1 MFDLFRSRDKLVRI
15 LLGGL
20 LLIVAF
26 SMLTYLVPNYSNG
39 SGSASDQIVAEIGK
53 DTITLPEMQR
63 SIQLTIRARQ
73 LPMEILPTYIPQIVD
88 GMVTERA
95 LVLEAQRLGLQVND
109 SEVVELIRQ
118 TIPNLFP
125 DGKFVGKD
133 VYSGMLA
140 QNNMTVEEF
149 EADLKR
155 QVLITRLRDIALE
168 GTIVTPLEIEQ
179 AFRKKN
185 EKIKVEY
192 VKLTAAQYNAES
204 QPTAKEV
211 QDFYTVNQ
219 ATFMVPERKNLSV
232 LVGDET
238 RMAMTLNP
246 TDADLQRLYTQNT
259 EAFRIPERVRARHI
273 LLKTEGKPASEE
285 AAIKAKGESLLTQL
299 KGGADFAKLAKE
311 NSEDPGSAVN
321 GGDLGDWITHGQ
333 MVAEFDKAIFA
344 LKPGETSG
352 LVKTQ
357 YGYHIVQT
365 LAHQDAGLRSFA
377 EVKGE
382 LAQQWK
388 KQRATE
394 LMQQIAEKVPAALRK
409 DPAHPEKV
417 AADYSLQLIRV
428 DNFAPG
434 GAVGE
439 LGPSGEFDSA
449 VANLK
454 RGEVSQ
460 AVTSGQKLVVA
471 VVNDLLPAHPST
483 LAEVE
488 ASIRTRIAGN
498 RSQAAVQTHAREL
511 IEKAKAM
518 GGDLGKAAKSMGLE
532 AKTSEDVDRA
542 GKVEGLGSA
551 SYLSEGFSRPD
562 GSIFGPM
569 GMPDGVT
576 FVGKV
581 ISRSGADLGQLAA
594 QRSTIRDQI
603 KSERSRDRN
612 TLFESGVKD
621 MLIKQGKIKIHQD
634 VINRLVANYR
644 TSS

>member
-20 LLIVAF
+20 LLVVAF
-26 SMLTYLVPNYSNG
+26 SMLTYLVPSYNTGG
-39 SGSASDQIVAEIGK
+39 SGSDQIVAEIGK

-73 LPMEILPTYIPQIVD
+73 LPTEILPTYIPQIVD
-88 GMVTERA
+88 GMVLERA
-95 LVLEAQRLGLQVND
+95 LVYQAARLGLQVND

-118 TIPNLFP
+118 TVPNLFP

-133 VYSGMLA
+133 VYAAMLA
-140 QNNMTVEEF
+140 QNNMSIEEF

-155 QVLITRLRDIALE
+155 QVLITRLRDIAME
-168 GTIVTPLEIEQ
+168 GTIVTPMEIEQ
-179 AFRKKN
+179 EFHKKN
-185 EKIKVEY
+185 DKLKVEY
-192 VKLTAAQYNAES
+192 VKFNAAMYTAES

-211 QDFYTVNQ
+211 QDFFTANQ
-219 ATFMVPERKNLSV
+219 ASFMVPEKKNLTV

-238 RMAMTLNP
+238 RMEMALTP
-246 TDADLQRLYTQNT
+246 TDADLQRLYTQNS

-273 LLKTEGKPASEE
+273 LLKTEGKPAGEE
-285 AAIKAKGESLLTQL
+285 AAIKAKGEGLLKQL

-311 NSEDPGSAVN
+311 NSEDPGSAAN

-365 LAHQDAGLRSFA
+365 LAHQDAGVRTFA

-388 KQRATE
+388 KQRATD
-394 LMQQIAEKVPAALRK
+394 LMQQVTEKVPAALRK
-409 DPAHPEKV
+409 DPTHPEKV
-417 AADYSLQLIRV
+417 AAEYSLQVMRV
-428 DNFAPG
+428 DNFAAG
-434 GAVGE
+434 TAVGD
-439 LGPSGEFDSA
+439 LGPSQDFDVA

-460 AVTSGQKLVVA
+460 TVTSGQKLAVA
-471 VVNDLLPAHPST
+471 IVNDVVPARPST

-488 ASIRTRIAGN
+488 GTIRGRIASN
-498 RSQAAVQTHAREL
+498 RSVAAVQTHAREL

-532 AKTSEDVDRA
+532 SKTSDSVDRA
-542 GKVEGLGSA
+542 GKVEGLGA
-551 SYLSEGFSRPD
+551 ATYLTEGFGRPD
-562 GSIFGPM
+562 GSIFGPV
-569 GMPDGVT
+569 GMPDGFT
-576 FVGKV
+576 FIAKV
-581 ISRSGADLGQLAA
+581 VSHSGADLSLLAA
-594 QRSTIRDQI
+594 QRSVIRDQI
-603 KSERSRDRN
+603 KSERARDRN
-612 TLFESGVKD
+612 TLFENGVKD